1 MNLRVFL
8 EQKVLVLDG
17 AMGTML
23 MAYDLDL
30 EKDYRGLENCSEV
43 LCETRPDVVREIH
56 AAYLEVGCDAVE
68 TNSFGSNRVVFAEF
82 GLEARVTEFNE
93 MAARLAREA
102 CDRYATPE
110 RPRFVFGSMG
120 PGTRLVSLGQIA
132 YDDLEDSYHAQ
143 AVGLVRGGSDALL
156 IETSQD
162 LLQMK
167 AAINGCRRAIA
178 EALPGAAREDTPM
191 IVAQVTMET
200 TGTMLLGTEIAA
212 ALAALEAMGVDAV
225 GLNCATGP
233 REMAP
238 HVAYLASHTALP
250 VSVLPNAGLPE
261 LVDGRTHYPLTAPE
275 LADWHRR
282 FVAEDG
288 VNIIGGCCGTT
299 PEHLK
304 AVIDALHGTPRPAR
318 TPAREAGATSMY
330 RFVPYRQENA
340 VFAVGERTNANGSRA
355 FKDLLAAEDWDG
367 ITRIGI
373 AQVKEGVH
381 AMDVCVAYVGRPE
394 SADMDQVMRRFATQV
409 DAPLMIDSTEVE
421 VIETALKRA
430 GGKCIVNSINF
441 EDGEERPA
449 KVMALARRFGAAVVA
464 LTIAEEGMA
473 KTAQGKV
480 ELARR
485 LYDFA
490 VNRHGLAPSDL
501 IIDPLTFTIC
511 TGMADDRR
519 LGAETLEGIRQIR
532 AALPEVQV
540 MLGLSNISF
549 GLRPAPRQLLNS
561 VFLSECQAAGMNM
574 AILNAAR
581 IEPLY
586 KIPEAHRKIALDLI
600 HDRRAEGYDPLQALL
615 ALFPEGSEGMA
626 KKAEAPKNVEERLK
640 RRIVDGDR
648 VGLEADLDE
657 ALGSYAALAVVND
670 LLLPGMQVVGE
681 LFGAGQMQL
690 PFVLQSAETMK
701 AAVAYLEPHMERV
714 EGSAKGTIV
723 LATVKGDVHD
733 IGKNLVDIILTNN
746 GYRVVNLGIKQP
758 VENIIAAVREHGP
771 DAVGLSGLLVKSTVV
786 MRESLQTLRT
796 EGFQLPVLLGGAA
809 LTRRYV
815 EEDCR
820 AAYAPGRVDYARDA
834 FDGLDLMA
842 DIVAGGEG
850 EPAKPKTER
859 PKAEKAE
866 VKAPPA
872 ERVEPEA
879 RPAVET
885 HTLSE
890 DLEIRFA
897 HAPAAPARN
906 AVGWDGIAPLTPP
919 FWGARRLESVPLQNI
934 APFINETMLYQF
946 QWGFKKRA
954 LPERYAGRFD
964 DFLRETVRP
973 IFADLLKRSA
983 KDGILQPQAV
993 YGYWPCN
1000 SDGND
1005 VIVYEP
1011 DGPGGQAG
1019 NERFRFHFP
1028 RQRPQRGDLCLAD
1041 FFRPLESGVRD
1052 VVAFQLVTMG
1062 QRASDVA
1069 REWFAAGRY
1078 QDYLYLHGL
1087 TVEMAE
1093 AMAEL
1098 VHQRIRAE
1106 LGFAHEDA
1114 RETKKLIHQGYRGS
1128 RYSFG
1133 YPACPNLADQRMI
1146 LALLEAGKIGVVMS
1160 EEDQLHPEASTSAIV
1175 TLHPAAKYF
1184 GV

>member
-1 MNLRVFL
+1 MNLRAFL

-17 AMGTML
+17 GMGTML
-23 MAYDLDL
+23 LAYDLDL
-30 EKDYRGLENCSEV
+30 EKDFRGLENCSEV
-43 LCETRPDVVREIH
+43 LCETRPDVVRGIH

-68 TNSFGSNRVVFAEF
+68 TNSFGANHVVFAEF
-82 GLEARVTEFNE
+82 GLESRVTEFNE

-102 CDRYATPE
+102 CDRFATPD

-120 PGTRLVSLGQIA
+120 PGTRLVSLGQVT

-143 AVGLVRGGSDALL
+143 AVGLLAGGADALL
-156 IETSQD
+156 VETAQD

-167 AAINGCRRAIA
+167 AAINGCKRAIS
-178 EALPGAAREDTPM
+178 EAFPGAAREDTPM
-191 IVAQVTMET
+191 IFAQVTMET

-212 ALAALEAMGVDAV
+212 ALAALEAMGVDAI

-238 HVAYLASHTALP
+238 HIAYLASHTALP

-261 LVDGRTHYPLTAPE
+261 LVDGKTHYPLTADE

-282 FVAEDG
+282 FVNEDG
-288 VNIIGGCCGTT
+288 VNVIGGCCGTT
-299 PEHLK
+299 PDHLK
-304 AVIDALHGTPRPAR
+304 AVVDTLHGTPRPAR
-318 TPAREAGATSMY
+318 TPEREAGASSMY

-430 GGKCIVNSINF
+430 GGKCIINSINF
-441 EDGEERPA
+441 EDGEEKA
-449 KVMALARRFGAAVVA
+449 DHVMTLARRFGAAVVA

-473 KTAQGKV
+473 KTADAKV
-480 ELARR
+480 EIARR

-490 VNRHGLAPSDL
+490 VKRHGLNPSDL

-519 LGAETLEGIRQIR
+519 LGAETLEGIRSIR
-532 AALPEVQV
+532 ETLPECQI

-549 GLRPAPRQLLNS
+549 GLKPAPRQLLNS
-561 VFLSECQAAGMNM
+561 VFLAECQAAGMNM

-586 KIPEAHRKIALDLI
+586 KIPEDQKKIALDLI

-615 ALFPEGSEGMA
+615 ALFPEGSESS
-626 KKAEAPKNVEERLK
+626 KKEREAPKTVEERLK

-648 VGLEADLDE
+648 VGLEGDLDE
-657 ALGSYAALAVVND
+657 ALTKYAALEVVND

-701 AAVAYLEPHMERV
+701 AAVGYLEPHMERV
-714 EGSAKGTIV
+714 DGSAKGTIV

-746 GYRVVNLGIKQP
+746 GYKVVNLGIKQP

-796 EGFQLPVLLGGAA
+796 EGFALPILLGGAA

-842 DIVAGGEG
+842 DIVAEAKGAAPAPA
-850 EPAKPKTER
+850 PAKPEAER
-859 PKAEKAE
+859 PKAER
-866 VKAPPA
+866 PA
-872 ERVEPEA
+872 ARVEPDA

-885 HTLSE
+885 HTMAE
-890 DLEIRFA
+890 ELEVRFA
-897 HAPAAPARN
+897 HAPAAPARKG
-906 AVGWDGIAPLTPP
+906 VTWDGIAPLEPP
-919 FWGARRLESVPLQNI
+919 FWGARRLEAVPLQNI

-954 LPERYAGRFD
+954 LPEAYAGRFD

-973 IFADLLKRSA
+973 IFNDLLKRTA
-983 KDGILQPQAV
+983 QEGILQPQAV

-1000 SDGND
+1000 SDGDD

-1011 DGPGGQAG
+1011 GGA
-1019 NERFRFHFP
+1019 ERFRFHFP
-1028 RQRPQRGDLCLAD
+1028 RQRPERGHLCLAD

-1052 VVAFQLVTMG
+1052 VVGFQLVTMG

-1093 AMAEL
+1093 ALAEL

-1114 RETKKLIHQGYRGS
+1114 RDTKKLIHQGYRGS

-1160 EEDQLHPEASTSAIV
+1160 DEEQLHPEASTSAIV